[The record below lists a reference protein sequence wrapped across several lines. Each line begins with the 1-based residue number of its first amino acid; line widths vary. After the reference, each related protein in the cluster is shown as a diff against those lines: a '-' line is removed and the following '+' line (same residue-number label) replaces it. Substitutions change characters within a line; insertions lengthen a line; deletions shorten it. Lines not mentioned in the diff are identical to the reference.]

1 MSEKPILPAP
11 QGVLRKDFFH
21 GSQLVV
27 VGLMVLVDLISLS
40 LAFRLAVEIRR
51 WMIAWIGGGI
61 PEDAFLTIMLQGLVI
76 FIAVYALSGLYPGFG
91 RTAVEETQQIFYS
104 LTLGYGL
111 LALVIYFQQA
121 GLDLSRWTFFMS
133 WTLGCVFNMI
143 FRFAARNRFSL
154 LPWWGTPVLVVGPLE
169 RARDGVR
176 RLSNSRRMGLRPVLV
191 LDEHCPPGVS
201 QVQQVPLVRSTAE
214 VLAQLQRMSIQ
225 YAVYVG
231 TDIQDPILRWLG
243 ERFSSVLVVLDFSP
257 LGSLWVRTLD
267 LEGRLT
273 LKTQY
278 HLLDRKATILK
289 RAFDLLIGLT
299 LGLLSLPFL
308 AVIALWIALDS
319 PGAVIY
325 AQERMGRGGR
335 LFHCVKFRTMQVGA
349 EALLKKL
356 LETDPAANQEYQLYH
371 KLTNDPRVTR
381 VGRILRKF
389 SLDELPQLWNIISG
403 DLSLV
408 GPRAYMP
415 GECAEMGAYA
425 SLILRISPGLTGW
438 WQVMGRH
445 NTTFEERLHLDEYYL
460 SNWSLWMDVFIL
472 IKTGWIMISGKG
484 A

>member
-1 MSEKPILPAP
+1 MTQAPIKNQELF
-11 QGVLRKDFFH
+11 R
-21 GSQLVV
+21 GSQLLVV
-27 VGLMVLVDLISLS
+27 VLMVLVDLLS
-40 LAFRLAVEIRR
+40 IGLGFRLAVEIRR
-51 WMIAWIGGGI
+51 WMIPWMGGTI
-61 PEDAFLTIMLQGLVI
+61 PTDAFAPIMLQGLLICVG
-76 FIAVYALSGLYPGFG
+76 VYALNGMYPGFG

-104 LTLGYGL
+104 LTLGYGV
-111 LALVIYFQQA
+111 LALVIFFQQTS
-121 GLDLSRWTFFMS
+121 LDLSRWTFFMG
-133 WTLGCVFNMI
+133 WGFGCGFNMV

-154 LPWWGTPVLVVGPLE
+154 FSWWGTPVLVVGPVE

-176 RLSNSRRMGLRPVLV
+176 RLSNSRRLGLRPVLV
-191 LDEHCPPGVS
+191 LDENCPPDIRQIQKVPVVNS
-201 QVQQVPLVRSTAE
+201 TAAVQQHLERVR
-214 VLAQLQRMSIQ
+214 IP

-257 LGSLWVRTLD
+257 LGSLWVRTMD

-278 HLLDRKATILK
+278 HLLDRKATLTK
-289 RAFDLLIGLT
+289 RAFDLLVG
-299 LGLLSLPFL
+299 LGLGLILLPFML
-308 AVIALWIALDS
+308 LIALWIALDS
-319 PGAVIY
+319 PGKVIY

-335 LFHCVKFRTMQVGA
+335 LFPCFKFRTMQVGA
-349 EALLKKL
+349 ENVLKQL
-356 LETDPAANQEYQLYH
+356 LETDPAANLEYQTYH

-381 VGRILRKF
+381 AGRILRKF
-389 SLDELPQLWNIISG
+389 SLDELPQLLNILSG

-415 GECAEMGAYA
+415 SECAEMGPYA

-445 NTTFEERLHLDEYYL
+445 STTFEERLHLDEYYL
-460 SNWSLWMDVFIL
+460 SNWSLWMDIFIL
-472 IKTGWIMISGKG
+472 IKTGWIIFSGKG

>member
-1 MSEKPILPAP
+1 MTQKLIKTSD
-11 QGVLRKDFFH
+11 VFR
-21 GSQLVV
+21 GSQLLVV
-27 VGLMVLVDLISLS
+27 ILMVLVDLISIGLG
-40 LAFRLAVEIRR
+40 FRLAVEIRR
-51 WMIAWIGGGI
+51 WMIPWMGGSI
-61 PEDAFLTIMLQGLVI
+61 PADAFSVIMLQGLAIFVVI
-76 FIAVYALSGLYPGFG
+76 YALNGLYPGFG

-104 LTLGYGL
+104 LTLGYGV
-111 LALVIYFQQA
+111 LALAIYFQQT
-121 GLDLSRWTFFMS
+121 GLELSRWTFFIG
-133 WTLGCVFNMI
+133 WVFGCFFNMV

-154 LPWWGTPVLVVGPLE
+154 FRWWGTPVLVVGPVE

-176 RLSNSRRMGLRPVLV
+176 RLSNSRRLGLRPVLV
-191 LDEHCPPGVS
+191 LDEHCPPGITQIQHVPVVNTTAAVELELK
-201 QVQQVPLVRSTAE
+201 QVHIE
-214 VLAQLQRMSIQ
+214 N
-225 YAVYVG
+225 AVFVG

-257 LGSLWVRTLD
+257 LGSLWVRTMD

-289 RAFDLLIGLT
+289 RAFDLLIGVT
-299 LGLLSLPFL
+299 LGLISLPFL
-308 AVIALWIALDS
+308 AAIALWVALDS
-319 PGAVIY
+319 PGGVIY

-335 LFHCVKFRTMQVGA
+335 LFPCFKFRTMQVGA

-389 SLDELPQLWNIISG
+389 SLDELPQLWNIING

-472 IKTGWIMISGKG
+472 IKTVWIMISGKG